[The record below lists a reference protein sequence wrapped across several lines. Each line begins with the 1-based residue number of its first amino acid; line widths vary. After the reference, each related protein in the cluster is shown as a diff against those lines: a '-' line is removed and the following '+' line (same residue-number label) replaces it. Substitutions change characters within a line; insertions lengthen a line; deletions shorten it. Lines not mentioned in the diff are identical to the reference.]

1 MNTNERNCDRWYK
14 GSLSISIVL
23 FESWETDPKKPV
35 IREGG
40 YQISGFVI
48 RKHNKYNRDMSIML
62 TKQLQIAERSK
73 RYAKEGLTN
82 LHNCIDELWL
92 YESFKSLRK
101 QSSSGIDGED
111 YEGLQKRLIRRMPN
125 LLREFKSGSYQAPPV
140 KRVYIPK
147 GQNEQRPIGIPTLED
162 KLLQN
167 AVRSVLD
174 PVYEGAFY
182 EHSYG
187 FRKGRSAHQ
196 ALEQLWQSCMDIKVG
211 YILDADIKN
220 YFGSINH
227 GKLRDVLD
235 QRVKDGVLRRQ
246 IDKWLKAGVMEE
258 DQLVKSMEGSPQG
271 GVVTPLTQKVTF

>member
-1 MNTNERNCDRWYK
+1 MSTNERNCDRWYK

-23 FESWETDPKKPV
+23 IESWETDPKKPV

-40 YQISGFVI
+40 YQINGFVI
-48 RKHNKYNRDMSIML
+48 RKHNKYNRDMGIML

-73 RYAKEGLTN
+73 RYVKEGLTN
-82 LHNCIDELWL
+82 LHNYIEELWL

-101 QSSSGIDGED
+101 QTSSGIDGED
-111 YEGLQKRLIRRMPN
+111 YEGLQKRLVRRMPS
-125 LLREFKSGSYQAPPV
+125 LLKEFKNGSYQAPPV

-147 GQNEQRPIGIPTLED
+147 GQNEQRPIGIPTMED
-162 KLLQN
+162 KLLQS

-187 FRKGRSAHQ
+187 FRKGRSTHQ

-227 GKLRDVLD
+227 GKLRSVLD

-258 DQLVKSMEGSPQG
+258 E
-271 GVVTPLTQKVTF
+271 